1 MKAKAKKIL
10 IVTYYW
16 PPSGGSGVQRWMYF
30 AKYLQKLG
38 WEPIV
43 ITVDETQA
51 SYPVL
56 DSSLIKEVEGI
67 RVIKTSTREP
77 LRWYSRL
84 TSGNVLK
91 GLPQGEVPTTS
102 TFGKIAA
109 YIRGNFFIPDARKG
123 WIPFAVKAAQ
133 QILEQEKIHCLI
145 TTGPPHSTHLAGMR
159 LAVQFKLNW
168 WVDFRDPW
176 ADIFYNK
183 QLRRT
188 SSSQAKD
195 TALEKLIL
203 QNAKG
208 VITTTAGDLHQS
220 LKQKAPDQKYLAL
233 PNGYDADLMQQTQAA
248 PKKKEFHIVYTGLL
262 TQNQT
267 YSTLV
272 DVLNELSQT
281 FTLHFSLAGNI
292 NPVLITEL
300 KTSLPKVEVQYLGYL
315 SHAQAIALM
324 KSADLLLNFIFKG
337 AETQMISGKLLEYMA
352 TEVPILSLGNPNSE
366 AAQFLTQGTHAW
378 MVQDQDKTTMKL
390 HLKFLLE
397 QKKQSKNKTPH
408 LVKWTREALTKRLIE
423 EILK

>member
-366 AAQFLTQGTHAW
+366 AAQFLTQGTNAW

-408 LVKWTREALTKRLIE
+408 LVKWTREALAKRLIE